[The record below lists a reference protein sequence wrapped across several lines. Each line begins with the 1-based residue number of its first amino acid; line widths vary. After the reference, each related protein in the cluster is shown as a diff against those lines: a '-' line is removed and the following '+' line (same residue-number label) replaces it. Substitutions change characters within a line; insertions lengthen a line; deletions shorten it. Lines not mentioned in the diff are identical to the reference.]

1 MINAER
7 QVRTLEIINERGA
20 VSVRDLSAILGVSE
34 MTVRRDLRALEA
46 HGAAERIHGGA
57 RAFNVKDDLPY
68 QNRSLQ
74 NRPEKEAIAQHAVS
88 LVESGETVFLGGGST
103 VALMAESLRKMSD
116 LTIVTHS
123 VKVVQTLL
131 LDLRCSLVIL
141 GGVVD
146 PNVYAT
152 VNQTSESSLLR
163 YRFTK
168 SFLGAT
174 GIIPE
179 AGFYNANQAI
189 AYTESLAAE
198 RSTEFYVLADHS
210 KFGKSA
216 LVEVAPV
223 SAVTAFITDQKT
235 IPKHVEGVRQNG
247 GRIIVVEGADSQ

>member
-7 QVRTLEIINERGA
+7 QVRTLQIINERGA

-34 MTVRRDLRALEA
+34 MTVRRDLRALDA
-46 HGAAERIHGGA
+46 HGVAERIHGGA
-57 RAFNVKDDLPY
+57 RASNVSDDLPY

-74 NRPEKEAIAQHAVS
+74 NRSEKEAIARHAVS
-88 LVESGETVFLGGGST
+88 LVQEGETVFLGGGST
-103 VALMAESLRKMSD
+103 VALMADSLRKMSN
-116 LTIVTHS
+116 LTVVTHS

-131 LDLRCSLVIL
+131 PGLRCSLVIL

-146 PNVYAT
+146 PQMFAT
-152 VNQTSESSLLR
+152 INQATESNLLR

-174 GIIPE
+174 GVIPE

-189 AYTESLAAE
+189 AYTESLAAQ
-198 RSTEFYVLADHS
+198 RSSEFYVLADHS
-210 KFGKSA
+210 KFGRTA

-223 SAVTAFITDQKT
+223 SAVTSFITDQKT
-235 IPKHVEGVRQNG
+235 TRQDIEEVRQHG
-247 GRIIVVEGADSQ
+247 GRVIIAQLPNMM